1 MVLLIHRDKGG
12 IKMKH
17 EELIEHKKILEGKI
31 NDISRAIECLKS
43 IGVTN
48 LINRLEDTRDHLIQ
62 SVYIIN
68 TELLYR
74 EDETK

>member
-12 IKMKH
+12 LKMTH
-17 EELIEHKKILEGKI
+17 EELIEHKRILEGKI
-31 NDISRAIECLKS
+31 NDISRTIEYFKS

-48 LINRLEDTRDHLIQ
+48 LINRLEDTRDFLIQ

-68 TELLYR
+68 TELYK
-74 EDETK
+74 EEEEK

>member
-1 MVLLIHRDKGG
+1 MT
-12 IKMKH
+12 H
-17 EELIEHKKILEGKI
+17 EELIEHKKILECEIIEHKNILEGKI
-31 NDISRAIECLKS
+31 NDISRTIEYLKS
-43 IGVTN
+43 IGVTD
-48 LINRLEDTRDHLIQ
+48 LINRLEDTRNHLIQ

>member
-1 MVLLIHRDKGG
+1 MT
-12 IKMKH
+12 H
-17 EELIEHKKILEGKI
+17 EELIEHKKILECEIIEHKKILEGKI
-31 NDISRAIECLKS
+31 NDISRTIECLKS
-43 IGVTN
+43 IGVTDP
-48 LINRLEDTRDHLIQ
+48 INRLEDTRDHLIQ

>member
-1 MVLLIHRDKGG
+1 MT
-12 IKMKH
+12 H
-17 EELIEHKKILEGKI
+17 EELIEHKKILECEIIEHKKILEGKI
-31 NDISRAIECLKS
+31 NDINRTIECLKS
-43 IGVTN
+43 IGVTD
-48 LINRLEDTRDHLIQ
+48 LINRLEDTRDYLIQ

>member
-12 IKMKH
+12 LKMTH
-17 EELIEHKKILEGKI
+17 EELIEHKNTLQAKI
-31 NDISRAIECLKS
+31 NDISKTIEYFKS

-48 LINRLEDTRDHLIQ
+48 LIHTLEDTRDFLIQ

-68 TELLYR
+68 TELYKEEEL
-74 EDETK
+74 K

>member
-1 MVLLIHRDKGG
+1 MT
-12 IKMKH
+12 H
-17 EELIEHKKILEGKI
+17 EELIEHKKILECEIIEHKNILEGKI
-31 NDISRAIECLKS
+31 NDISTTIEYLKS
-43 IGVTN
+43 IGATD